1 MSLKIDRVELEIVIK
16 NDSSR
21 KQLRKL
27 EDDMRAVRKELK
39 KLPEGTEEWIKKS
52 NELKRLQTQYDQ
64 IYSKIG
70 LTGLSIKELQK
81 RQSELNAIIK
91 NLPGNSPL
99 LERYRKQS
107 EEVTA
112 RIRELRGQADRTGSS
127 LGRMGTGF
135 NKFLGLAGV
144 AIGSVTGLALAF
156 KKLATD
162 VAHMDDVYSDVMKTT
177 GLSRDEV
184 VGLNDDLKKMDTRTS
199 RESLNMLARDA
210 GKLGIEGKKNILDF
224 VDAGNQIN
232 VALGE
237 DLGEDAI
244 QQIGKMVGVYQ
255 DATKE
260 LQDADL
266 KQQMLA
272 VGSAINELGA
282 SSTANEGYL
291 VNFAGRLGGISR
303 QAGISINDILGFGA
317 ALDQDMQQVEMAG
330 TAFSNFIQKL
340 MGDPAK
346 FARLAGLEVNAFTDL
361 LNTDTNAAIKQ
372 VLRSMNEK
380 GGFQALIPLFED
392 MGLEGSRAVGVLSSM
407 AGSIEKIDKA
417 QQIASASLKEGTSIT
432 EEYAIKNNNG
442 AAKLE
447 KSKKVLQEVSLKLGE
462 ELNPL
467 WLQATNL
474 VIMFFSGLSNL
485 IPLLPAVGKALV
497 VLTGYWLAYNGKLIA
512 SNILMK
518 EGIGLQVKQNLQR
531 LKDIVTQKAQVV
543 TLTIHNATVT
553 KTTIATKA
561 AAAAQTLWN
570 MAMKA
575 NPLGLAIAALSTLI
589 GLIWIFSKKRKE
601 EVLEQAKLL
610 DVEKKANDSYD
621 TQAAKIKSLTTIL
634 NNEKIS
640 LQERK
645 KALNELKE
653 IVPGYHAELTQ
664 EGTLIKNNTDA
675 LKNYLVEFSKKTRL
689 EAAKDKLVELNKQLL
704 DAEREYD
711 EYQARYN
718 KENPQTDITLGD
730 TTYSVDMNQ
739 EKGIGTGLDLML
751 NMAKDKVTSIKKDIG
766 EVEKMVEKA
775 VGSGGTGSS
784 GGTGG
789 TGGGTGGNGG
799 NGGSENQTEKQ
810 KVQDALKQIEV
821 DNLNSLK
828 AIKEEYLRGS
838 IASEADYNQR
848 LLDQQDAFERA
859 RKQKMED
866 LLLTITDP
874 ALKTDLL
881 SQVAEIDKKLL
892 DRQIEQNLKIKQIIQ
907 DADPVKAEEKNYEK
921 RLRETGLFGVK
932 REDLTADQL
941 AALEILEK
949 EHSDKLK
956 KLSTREAAIALDS
969 LEKAQEKEEASLAQK
984 RTDGLLDEEAYNDAM
999 LTLELDFL
1007 KQKLTIHG
1015 LSADQI
1021 ETITK
1026 QIQDKQTATAI
1037 KGAKDRQSVLE
1048 KYGLGEL
1055 VTTKETELAILKDY
1069 EDKGTL
1075 THEEAEKVRD
1085 EITKKYLKKRA
1096 DDTKEMFNEVGA
1108 ITATSL
1114 ETTANFQAAEEQAV
1128 TTKYQRLLDAA
1139 EANGRDSAA
1148 IEEQREKELSKIRA
1162 KYADKQFILT
1172 VANVIASTAVSAMNA
1187 YESASEVPFVGYILG
1202 PIAAAAAVTY
1212 GASQI
1217 AVARRQQQAAKAG
1230 YRIGGFTDPD
1240 PDDDK
1245 EVGPVHAN
1253 EFVTRA
1259 EGVRNPAVRQFLDVF
1274 DVAQKNGTIHL
1285 INTTQILEKTKLSG
1299 GARRSGGYTSDVT
1312 ETAGRFSGHGQPE
1325 NTQADDITKLLE
1337 KNAVM
1342 LDRLYLRLN
1351 EPLKAESVISG
1362 SSGSYEQTKKYERMI
1377 KNASRK

>member
-16 NDSSR
+16 NDTSR
-21 KQLRKL
+21 QQLRKL

-39 KLPEGTEEWIKKS
+39 KLPEGTDEWIRKS
-52 NELKRLQTQYDQ
+52 NDLKRMQTQYDQ

-91 NLPGNSPL
+91 HLPGDSPL
-99 LERYRKQS
+99 LSRYRKQS
-107 EEVTA
+107 EEVSA
-112 RIRELRGQADRTGSS
+112 RIRELRGQSDKTGSS
-127 LGRMGTGF
+127 LSRMATGF
-135 NKFLGLAGV
+135 NKFLGFAG
-144 AIGSVTGLALAF
+144 AGIGTVMGLVYAF
-156 KKLATD
+156 RKQAEA
-162 VAHMDDVYSDVMKTT
+162 VAHLDDVYSDVMKTT
-177 GLSRDEV
+177 GLTRDEV
-184 VGLNDDLKKMDTRTS
+184 VDLNEDLKKMDTRTT
-199 RESLNMLARDA
+199 RESLNNLARDA
-210 GKLGIEGKKNILDF
+210 GKLGLEGKKNILDF

-237 DLGEDAI
+237 DLGEGAI

-291 VNFAGRLGGISR
+291 VNFAGRLGGVSR
-303 QAGISINDILGFGA
+303 QAGISINDILGYAA
-317 ALDQDMQQVEMAG
+317 ALDQDMQQVEMSG

-346 FARLAGLEVNAFTDL
+346 FARLAGLEVKSFTEL
-361 LNTDTNAAIKQ
+361 LSTDTNAAIKL

-380 GGFQALIPLFED
+380 GGFQDLIPVFEG
-392 MGLEGSRAVGVLSSM
+392 MGLEGARAVGVLSSM
-407 AGSIEKIDKA
+407 AGSIDKIDEA
-417 QQIASASLKEGTSIT
+417 QRIANAALKEGTSIT
-432 EEYAIKNNNG
+432 TEYDIKNNNR
-442 AAKLE
+442 AAIQE
-447 KSKKVLQEVSLKLGE
+447 KANKVLKEASLQLGE
-462 ELNPL
+462 KLNPI
-467 WLQATNL
+467 WLQTTNL
-474 VIMFFSGLSNL
+474 VIGLVKGLTSL
-485 IPLLPAVGKALV
+485 IPLIPAIGKAIV
-497 VLTGYWLAYNGKLIA
+497 VLTGYWLAYNGKVIA
-512 SNILMK
+512 NNILLK
-518 EGIGLQVKQNLQR
+518 EGIGLQIKQNIQR
-531 LKDIVTQKAQVV
+531 LKDIVVLKAQSVSLAV
-543 TLTIHNATVT
+543 HNATVS

-561 AAAAQTLWN
+561 AAAAQVLWN
-570 MAMKA
+570 IAMKA
-575 NPLGLAIAALSTLI
+575 NPLGWVI
-589 GLIWIFSKKRKE
+589 GLLTTATAIYFLFRKRTTE
-601 EVLEQAKLL
+601 G
-610 DVEKKANDSYD
+610 
-621 TQAAKIKSLTTIL
+621 TQAMKDQADIQKTVNEQYGEQKAKVDTLVSIL
-634 NNEKIS
+634 NNEKIA
-640 LQERK
+640 LDKRRD
-645 KALNELKE
+645 ALNELKK
-653 IVPGYHAELTQ
+653 IVPTYHADLTEEGVLINNNAVALDDYLKKLEKEVRFNAVKDRLTELYKQ
-664 EGTLIKNNTDA
+664 KQALEKQVETDRGA
-675 LKNYLVEFSKKTRL
+675 TDLLKSEWAQNKAPDAVDSSKKKTNEDLNRL
-689 EAAKDKLVELNKQLL
+689 QQLL
-704 DAEREYD
+704 LSIEQLEKEIEDGAVQVKTIIAEGST
-711 EYQARYN
+711 
-718 KENPQTDITLGD
+718 KIGD
-730 TTYSVDMNQ
+730 DGKTYIY
-739 EKGIGTGLDLML
+739 K
-751 NMAKDKVTSIKKDIG
+751 
-766 EVEKMVEKA
+766 
-775 VGSGGTGSS
+775 
-784 GGTGG
+784 
-789 TGGGTGGNGG
+789 GGNWVLKEDPDPG
-799 NGGSENQTEKQ
+799 QDTTEKQ
-810 KVQDALKQIEV
+810 RVQKALKKLESE
-821 DNLNSLK
+821 NMNSLK
-828 AIKEEYLRGS
+828 TIKEEYLNGS

-848 LLDQQDAFERA
+848 LSDQQDAFDRT
-859 RKQKMED
+859 RRQKIED
-866 LLLTITDP
+866 LLKTITDP

-881 SQVAEIDKKLL
+881 SQVDEINKKLL
-892 DRQIEQNLKIKQIIQ
+892 DRQIELNQKIKQIIL
-907 DADPVKAEEKNYEK
+907 DADPVKAEEANHEK
-921 RLRETGLFGVK
+921 RLREAGLYGVK

-949 EHSDKLK
+949 EHHDKLK
-956 KLSTREAAIALDS
+956 KLSTREAGIALGN
-969 LEKAQEKEEASLAQK
+969 LEKAQEREEAVLGKQMA
-984 RTDGLLDEEAYNDAM
+984 DGLLDEEAYNDAM
-999 LTLELDFL
+999 LALELDFL
-1007 KQKLTIHG
+1007 KQKLAIHG

-1021 ETITK
+1021 DTITK
-1026 QIQDKQTATAI
+1026 QIQDKQTASAI
-1037 KGAKDRQSVLE
+1037 KGAKDRQTVLE

-1055 VTTKETELAILKDY
+1055 ATTKEAELAILKDY

-1096 DDTKEMFNEVGA
+1096 DDTKEMFDEVGA

-1114 ETTANFQAAEEQAV
+1114 EATATFQAAEEQAV
-1128 TTKYQRLLDAA
+1128 TTKYQHLLDAA
-1139 EANGRDSAA
+1139 EANGRDTAA
-1148 IEEQREKELSKIRA
+1148 IEEQREKELGKIRA

-1202 PIAAAAAVTY
+1202 PIAAASAVAY

-1230 YRIGGFTDPD
+1230 YRLGGFTDPD

-1312 ETAGRFSGHGQPE
+1312 ETSGRFSGHSQPE
-1325 NTQADDITKLLE
+1325 NTQAGDITKLLE